1 MGYAKVAKKGEKVQ
15 PQADAV
21 SFDPAWAS
29 LPFGDN
35 SILFDKLIRRLAEG
49 LFRGEKASAVFPAQ
63 LKTPI
68 LGDLFSEA
76 ETFLLRAGSALFA
89 ADRCR
94 ALPETTVVASV
105 NLNLSSN
112 QRVAFHR
119 LT

>member
-63 LKTPI
+63 LKIPI

-89 ADRCR
+89 VPSTARNDCCR
-94 ALPETTVVASV
+94 VGKSEPFLQPACGFP
-105 NLNLSSN
+105 
-112 QRVAFHR
+112 
-119 LT
+119 